1 MPLLYHGN
9 VIAGDEIPRTSLKVW
24 LDPGVYECYPGSGT
38 TAYDLSG
45 NGNNGTM
52 TYHQLCTLVPG
63 VFEFQGTYTMNIPNL
78 GSDFGQNDFSMCIWV
93 NVDVYDDG
101 ALLLC
106 GHTNHS
112 YGFDWVDSGEE
123 VRFGCRDSDSSHIAN
138 LTGLQTNEWMF
149 FAGVHNSGTDVRL
162 YVADSTQ
169 GYDSPSMIEATDSTG
184 LSALS
189 PSADLIVGGTYR
201 LGGSY
206 GDEFDGSVGSIL
218 VYEKELSADE
228 VNQIYQVQRARYDV

>member
-1 MPLLYHGN
+1 MSLYYHNN
-9 VIAGDEIPRTSLKVW
+9 VIAGDEIPRASLKVW

-45 NGNNGTM
+45 NANNGTM
-52 TYHQLCTLVPG
+52 TYSQLATLVPG
-63 VFEFQGTYTMNIPNL
+63 VFEFQGTYTMDIPNL
-78 GSDFGQNDFSMCIWV
+78 GASFGQNDFSMCIWV

-106 GHTNHS
+106 GHTTNS

-123 VRFGCRDSDSSHIAN
+123 IRFGCRDSNSSQIAN

-162 YVADSTQ
+162 YVANSTQ
-169 GYDSPSMIEATDSTG
+169 GYDSPTMVEATSTSG
-184 LSALS
+184 LSGLS
-189 PSADLIVGGTYR
+189 TSEVLQVGGSSR
-201 LGGSY
+201 LG
-206 GDEFDGSVGSIL
+206 DQLMTNLMVLL
-218 VYEKELSADE
+218 V
-228 VNQIYQVQRARYDV
+228 QF

>member
-9 VIAGDEIPRTSLKVW
+9 VIAGNEIPRDSLKVW

-45 NGNNGTM
+45 NGNDATM
-52 TYHQLCTLVPG
+52 TYSQLATTVPG
-63 VFEFQGTYTMNIPNL
+63 VFEFQGTYTMDIPNL
-78 GSDFGQNDFSMCIWV
+78 GSSFGQNDFSMCVWV

-106 GHTNHS
+106 GHTTNS
-112 YGFDWVDSGEE
+112 YGFDWVDTDEKL
-123 VRFGCRDSDSSHIAN
+123 RFGVRDSDSAHTAN

-169 GYDSPSMIEATDSTG
+169 GYDSPSMIEATDSSG
-184 LSALS
+184 LSGLS
-189 PSADLIVGGTYR
+189 ESGVLQVGGQYR
-201 LGGSY
+201 LGG
-206 GDEFDGSVGSIL
+206 GAHDELDGSVGSIL
-218 VYEKELSADE
+218 VYTKALSADE

>member
-9 VIAGDEIPRTSLKVW
+9 VIAGNEIPRDSLKVW

-45 NGNNGTM
+45 NGNDATM
-52 TYHQLCTLVPG
+52 TYSQLATTVPG
-63 VFEFQGTYTMNIPNL
+63 VFEFQGTYTMDIPNL
-78 GSDFGQNDFSMCIWV
+78 GSSFGQNDFSMCVWV

-106 GHTNHS
+106 GHTTNS
-112 YGFDWVDSGEE
+112 YGFDWVDTDEKL
-123 VRFGCRDSDSSHIAN
+123 RFGVRDSDSAHTAN

-169 GYDSPSMIEATDSTG
+169 GYDSPTMVQATDSAG
-184 LSALS
+184 LSGLS
-189 PSADLIVGGTYR
+189 ESGVLQVGGIYR
-201 LGGSY
+201 LGGSQH
-206 GDEFDGSVGSIL
+206 DEFDGSVGSIL
-218 VYEKELSADE
+218 VYEKELSVEE
-228 VNQIYQVQRARYDV
+228 VNQIYSVQRARYDV

>member
-9 VIAGDEIPRTSLKVW
+9 VIAGNEIPRDSLKVW

-45 NGNNGTM
+45 NGNDATM
-52 TYHQLCTLVPG
+52 TYSQLATTVPG
-63 VFEFQGTYTMNIPNL
+63 VFEFQGTYTMDIPNL
-78 GSDFGQNDFSMCIWV
+78 GSSFGQSDFSMCIWV

-106 GHTNHS
+106 GHTTNS
-112 YGFDWVDSGEE
+112 YGFDWVDTDEKL
-123 VRFGCRDSDSSHIAN
+123 RFGVRDSDSAHTAN

-169 GYDSPSMIEATDSTG
+169 GYDSPTMVEATDSSG
-184 LSALS
+184 LSGLS
-189 PSADLIVGGTYR
+189 ESGVLQVGGIYR
-201 LGGSY
+201 LGGSQH
-206 GDEFDGSVGSIL
+206 DEFDGSVGSIL
-218 VYEKELSADE
+218 VYTKALSADE